1 MLHDPSHGG
10 IMNKSGNPNTKKI
23 ALAGILT
30 ALAAAA
36 LFLENVFPTGKL
48 GFYVLAGFI
57 LSVVIMEC
65 GLSFGW
71 LSYSAVSVIAFLL
84 VPEKTA
90 VVPYAL
96 FFGIYS
102 LVKSH
107 IERLNRLIPEWVL
120 KFLFFNLSLFFMWNV
135 AVHLL
140 RLVPQGLINAL
151 PGYGV
156 VLVLQAV
163 FFVFDWVFTF
173 WTQYY
178 LKKISPKI
186 HATDPKL

>member
-1 MLHDPSHGG
+1 
-10 IMNKSGNPNTKKI
+10 MNKANGFHAKKI

-30 ALAAAA
+30 ALAATA
-36 LFLENVFPTGKL
+36 LFLENIIPTGKL
-48 GFYVLAGFI
+48 GFYVFAGFI

-71 LSYSAVSVIAFLL
+71 ISYTAVSGIALLL

-90 VVPYAL
+90 IVPYIL
-96 FFGIYS
+96 FFGSYS

-120 KFLFFNLSLFFMWNV
+120 KFLFFNLSLYFMWNI

-140 RLVPQGLINAL
+140 GLVPQGLL
-151 PGYGV
+151 DVMPVYGV
-156 VLVLQAV
+156 VLILQV
-163 FFVFDWVFTF
+163 FFFVYDWIFTF
-173 WTQYY
+173 WIQYY

-186 HATDPKL
+186 HNTDSAL

>member
-1 MLHDPSHGG
+1 
-10 IMNKSGNPNTKKI
+10 MNKTGNPNSKKI

-36 LFLENVFPTGKL
+36 LFLENIFPTGKL
-48 GFYVLAGFI
+48 GFYVFAGFI

-71 LSYSAVSVIAFLL
+71 ISYAAVSGIALLL

-90 VVPYAL
+90 VVPYIM

-120 KFLFFNLSLFFMWNV
+120 KFLFFNLSLFFMWNI

-140 RLVPQGLINAL
+140 KLVPQGLVNAL
-151 PGYGV
+151 PVYGV

-163 FFVFDWVFTF
+163 FFVFDWIFTF
-173 WTQYY
+173 WIQYY

-186 HATDPKL
+186 HGTDPQL

>member
-1 MLHDPSHGG
+1 
-10 IMNKSGNPNTKKI
+10 MNKTGSPNSKKI

-36 LFLENVFPTGKL
+36 LFLENIFPTGKL
-48 GFYVLAGFI
+48 GFYILASFI

-71 LSYSAVSVIAFLL
+71 LSYAAVSVLALLL

-90 VVPYAL
+90 VFPYIL

-107 IERLNRLIPEWVL
+107 IERLNKLIPEWVL
-120 KFLFFNLSLFFMWNV
+120 KFLFFNLSLFFMWNI

-140 RLVPQGLINAL
+140 GLIPQGLLNAL
-151 PGYGV
+151 PVYAI
-156 VLVLQAV
+156 VLILQVA
-163 FFVFDWVFTF
+163 FFAFDWIFTF

-178 LKKISPKI
+178 LNKISPKI
-186 HATDPKL
+186 HGTDTAL